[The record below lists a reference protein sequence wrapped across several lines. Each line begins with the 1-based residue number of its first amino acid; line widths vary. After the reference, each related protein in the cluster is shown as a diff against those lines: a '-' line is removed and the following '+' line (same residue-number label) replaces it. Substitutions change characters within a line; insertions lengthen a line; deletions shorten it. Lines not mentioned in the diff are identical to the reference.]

1 MTRHFL
7 ICIYTFKSCTEK
19 PMSYLNNNKKINL
32 HVKQNKFWLFRASNY
47 IWQVLFPPL
56 CIMYF
61 NKGMWTQ
68 VNDEKT
74 YIKQLKNIF
83 QNNYLKYFLKLTYDS
98 KCMKSM
104 NFGTLGY
111 IKITWELYFYVLQQI
126 SRLWFKTG
134 IHIMRYTG
142 TSISEFVIL
151 SSNSKS

>member
-7 ICIYTFKSCTEK
+7 ICIYAFKSCTEK

-32 HVKQNKFWLFRASNY
+32 HVKQNKFWLFRARNY

-98 KCMKSM
+98 KCMM
-104 NFGTLGY
+104 HELWDFGIRKDNMGVIFLCTSADQQTLIQNWY
-111 IKITWELYFYVLQQI
+111 SYNEIHRYQYFRI
-126 SRLWFKTG
+126 CHF
-134 IHIMRYTG
+134 
-142 TSISEFVIL
+142 E
-151 SSNSKS
+151 